1 MDNDESSNRISI
13 YPLAYT
19 WWMVYRVLTSDGISS
34 NKMEPVLRI
43 RKRKDVFSGLVIVH
57 AEMLIF
63 AANIE
68 EKIAEL

>member
-1 MDNDESSNRISI
+1 M
-13 YPLAYT
+13 
-19 WWMVYRVLTSDGISS
+19 LTSDGISS

-43 RKRKDVFSGLVIVH
+43 RKRKDAFSGLVIVH

-68 EKIAEL
+68 EKIAELWLCYNYKELEIKLGLCYEL